1 MSVEYDVLVVGGG
14 PAGITSAIYS
24 ARAGWKTLVLDP
36 LGGGGRASTTD
47 MIYNYPGFP
56 EGISGP
62 KLMGL
67 MIEQAQTFGVQIV
80 FEEVKGIQKSNG
92 IFTVKGEEKEYQ
104 SKTVI
109 LATGTRPKPLK
120 VPGEDKF
127 VGRGISFCATCDGA
141 LFKNK
146 VVAVVGGG
154 DSALTEAEFLTKFA
168 SQVVVIHRRDRFRA
182 GQASV
187 KRVAENPKIKIKLNT
202 VVEEIRGNEKLQ
214 SMLIRDKKKGE
225 TAELKVDGLF
235 LYIGS
240 IPNSSIAKGLVDLD
254 EFGYVKTHDDMSTK
268 TPGLFAAGDIRR
280 KPLRQI
286 STAVG
291 DGANAA
297 WAAERYL
304 LENSDFR
311 KF

>member
-187 KRVAENPKIKIKLNT
+187 KRVAENP
-202 VVEEIRGNEKLQ
+202 
-214 SMLIRDKKKGE
+214 MIRDKKKGE